1 MKVKGT
7 SSKTINI
14 IIGLVI
20 AIAIATLFLALFLP
34 AIMGADDAA
43 SCVGLLRNIGS
54 ILADVTGRSIC

>member
-1 MKVKGT
+1 VILKGT
-7 SSKTINI
+7 ASKTINI

-20 AIAIATLFLALFLP
+20 SIAIATLFLALFLP

-54 ILADVTGRSIC
+54 VLADAGIEIC

>member
-1 MKVKGT
+1 MARKGT

-20 AIAIATLFLALFLP
+20 AIAIATLFLALFIP
-34 AIMGADDAA
+34 AILGTDDAA

-54 ILADVTGRSIC
+54 VLADAGIEIC

>member
-1 MKVKGT
+1 MKPKGT

-14 IIGLVI
+14 MIGLVM

-34 AIMGADDAA
+34 AIIGTDDAA